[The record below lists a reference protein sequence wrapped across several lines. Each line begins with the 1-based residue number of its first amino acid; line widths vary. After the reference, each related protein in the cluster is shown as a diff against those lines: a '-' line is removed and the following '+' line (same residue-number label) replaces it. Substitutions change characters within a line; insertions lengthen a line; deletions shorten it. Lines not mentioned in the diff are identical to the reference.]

1 MALAQTLTTTRN
13 EVPYRVMV
21 VDDSAVIRGLLAR
34 ILEADDSVDVV
45 AAVSNGEQAIRMLGD
60 RDIEVIVLDIEM
72 PVMDGI
78 TALPKLLEINPA
90 VKIIMAST
98 LTQRNAQIS
107 FKALAAGASD
117 YIPKPSAS
125 RDISGGDEFKRD
137 LRGKVRALGQAY
149 RSSRSAP
156 MAKSVSTASPAREG
170 EGTKPGRPRAA
181 VTLRNLPGRNAEIIA
196 IGSSTGGPQAL
207 LSLLRDLPAS
217 IQVPIVITQHMPP
230 TFTTILAEHI
240 QRASGRAC
248 AEAKDGEVVKAR
260 RIYLAPG
267 NWHMVVKDENGGK
280 IIRLTQAPPVNFCRP
295 AVDPMFQSVAEAYD
309 GRVLAVVLTGMGQDG
324 LNGGKAIVDRGGAII
339 AQDEESSVVW
349 GMPGAVAMAGICK
362 AVLPL
367 NQLPGYLRDYPKKGF

>member
-367 NQLPGYLRDYPKKGF
+367 YQLPGYLRDYPKKGF